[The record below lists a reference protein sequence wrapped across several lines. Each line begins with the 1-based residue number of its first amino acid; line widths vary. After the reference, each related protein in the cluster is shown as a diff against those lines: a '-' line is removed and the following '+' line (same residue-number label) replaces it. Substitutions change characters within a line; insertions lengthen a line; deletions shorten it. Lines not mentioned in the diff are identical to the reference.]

1 MTTQGLISAARV
13 AFHAAVLDRVLR
25 VDDHG
30 VPSNADRDNTAS
42 VAVAQG
48 ILNRIGKATPGKL
61 SGQTTGT
68 RFEEVCASFLEDTF
82 LQLHHLRPGKWHIT
96 RLSVKGRRGIS
107 RFEQYAHLAELERL
121 VEENPQ
127 LAAAIGSDYIIKPDV
142 MIFREPEDDEVINAS
157 AVLVDEDS
165 ALQSSLRRRYQQDP
179 LLHASVSCKW
189 TIRSDRAQNT
199 RSEALNLIRNRK
211 GRLPHVAAVTAEP
224 LPNRIVS
231 LALGTGDIDCVYHF
245 ALPELQ
251 ETLSDLGK
259 VDAGELLGTMIEGK
273 RLKDISDLPLDLAV

>member
-1 MTTQGLISAARV
+1 MTTHGLISSART
-13 AFHAAVLDRVLR
+13 AFHAAVLERVLR
-25 VDDHG
+25 LDDQG
-30 VPSNADRDNTAS
+30 IPSNADKDNAAS
-42 VAVAQG
+42 VATALG
-48 ILNRIGKATPGKL
+48 IVNRIGEATTGKMA
-61 SGQTTGT
+61 GQTVGT
-68 RFEEVCASFLEDTF
+68 RFEEVCASFLEETF
-82 LQLHHLRPGKWHIT
+82 LQLRHLRPGKWQIT
-96 RLSVKGRRGIS
+96 RLSAKGRRGIS

-121 VEENPQ
+121 VKENPQ
-127 LAAAIGSDYIIKPDV
+127 LAAAIGSDYIIKPDI
-142 MIFREPEDDEVINAS
+142 MIFREPEDDEVINAPG
-157 AVLVDEDS
+157 LVVDDDS
-165 ALQSSLRRRYQQDP
+165 ARQSSLRHRYQQDP

-245 ALPELQ
+245 ALTELR
-251 ETLSDLGK
+251 ETLSDLDNP
-259 VDAGELLGTMIEGK
+259 DAEELLEIMIEGK